1 MYNANRRADHTQRVG
16 NPWSRAGALTT
27 PAFLYTRGNNT
38 MKTNEILTLLQAGY
52 TKADIDLLEALETP
66 TSNTSNALEPLKENT
81 PAAAP
86 DPTPDQDTENG
97 SDIMNTVNE
106 LRDSIKALHETIT
119 AMQKQNI
126 QNADSGK
133 DPNKRMTTKEAL
145 TSFFGSPE
153 RSQKE

>member
-1 MYNANRRADHTQRVG
+1 
-16 NPWSRAGALTT
+16 
-27 PAFLYTRGNNT
+27 

-66 TSNTSNALEPLKENT
+66 TANTSNALESLETPKET

-86 DPTPDQDTENG
+86 AAPAENTATPEPTPDQGTENG
-97 SDIMNTVNE
+97 SDVMKTINALSESV
-106 LRDSIKALHETIT
+106 KALRETIT

-133 DPNKRMTTKEAL
+133 DPNRRMTTKEAL
-145 TSFFGSPE
+145 TSFFGSSE
-153 RSQKE
+153 RPQKE

>member
-1 MYNANRRADHTQRVG
+1 
-16 NPWSRAGALTT
+16 
-27 PAFLYTRGNNT
+27 

-66 TSNTSNALEPLKENT
+66 TTNTSNALEPPKDTLKTPAENAA
-81 PAAAP
+81 AAAP
-86 DPTPDQDTENG
+86 DQTPAPDTDSG

-106 LRDSIKALHETIT
+106 LSDSIKALQETIT

-145 TSFFGSPE
+145 ASFFGSPE
-153 RSQKE
+153 RPQKE

>member
-1 MYNANRRADHTQRVG
+1 
-16 NPWSRAGALTT
+16 
-27 PAFLYTRGNNT
+27 

-66 TSNTSNALEPLKENT
+66 KVNTSNTLESPKDALDPPKENT
-81 PAAAP
+81 AAAAP
-86 DPTPDQDTENG
+86 DQAPDQDTENEY
-97 SDIMNTVNE
+97 DIMNTVNE
-106 LRDSIKALHETIT
+106 LSETVKALRETIT

-153 RSQKE
+153 RPRKE

>member
-1 MYNANRRADHTQRVG
+1 
-16 NPWSRAGALTT
+16 
-27 PAFLYTRGNNT
+27 

-66 TSNTSNALEPLKENT
+66 TPNTSNALEPLKENT
-81 PAAAP
+81 PPAAP
-86 DPTPDQDTENG
+86 EQAPDQDTENG

-145 TSFFGSPE
+145 TSFFGSSE
-153 RSQKE
+153 RPQKE

>member
-1 MYNANRRADHTQRVG
+1 MYNASRRADHTQRVG
-16 NPWSRAGALTT
+16 NPWSRAGALIT

-52 TKADIDLLEALETP
+52 TKADIDLLEALEVP
-66 TSNTSNALEPLKENT
+66 KET

-86 DPTPDQDTENG
+86 TENAAAAVPDQTPDQDTESG

-106 LRDSIKALHETIT
+106 LSDSIKALQETIT

-145 TSFFGSPE
+145 ASFFGSPE
-153 RSQKE
+153 RPQKE

>member
-1 MYNANRRADHTQRVG
+1 
-16 NPWSRAGALTT
+16 
-27 PAFLYTRGNNT
+27 

-66 TSNTSNALEPLKENT
+66 KVNTSNTLESPKDALKSPTENAA
-81 PAAAP
+81 AAAP
-86 DPTPDQDTENG
+86 DQTPAPDTENG

-106 LRDSIKALHETIT
+106 LGESIKALRETIS

-145 TSFFGSPE
+145 TSFFGSSE
-153 RSQKE
+153 RPQKE

>member
-1 MYNANRRADHTQRVG
+1 
-16 NPWSRAGALTT
+16 
-27 PAFLYTRGNNT
+27 

-66 TSNTSNALEPLKENT
+66 KET

-86 DPTPDQDTENG
+86 AENAAAAEPDPTPAPDTESG

-119 AMQKQNI
+119 AMQQQNI
-126 QNADSGK
+126 KNADSGK

-145 TSFFGSPE
+145 ASFFGSPE
-153 RSQKE
+153 RPQKE

>member
-1 MYNANRRADHTQRVG
+1 
-16 NPWSRAGALTT
+16 
-27 PAFLYTRGNNT
+27 

-66 TSNTSNALEPLKENT
+66 TANTSNTLESPKDALDPSKENT
-81 PAAAP
+81 AAAAP
-86 DPTPDQDTENG
+86 DQTPDQGTENG

-106 LRDSIKALHETIT
+106 LSDSIKALRETIT

-145 TSFFGSPE
+145 TSFFGSSE
-153 RSQKE
+153 RPQKE

>member
-1 MYNANRRADHTQRVG
+1 
-16 NPWSRAGALTT
+16 
-27 PAFLYTRGNNT
+27 

-66 TSNTSNALEPLKENT
+66 TTNTPNTLESPKDASDPSKENT
-81 PAAAP
+81 AAAAP
-86 DPTPDQDTENG
+86 DQAPDQDTENG

-106 LRDSIKALHETIT
+106 LSESIKALRETIT

-145 TSFFGSPE
+145 TSFFGSSE
-153 RSQKE
+153 RSPKE

>member
-1 MYNANRRADHTQRVG
+1 
-16 NPWSRAGALTT
+16 
-27 PAFLYTRGNNT
+27 

-52 TKADIDLLEALETP
+52 TKSDIEMLEALESSTV
-66 TSNTSNALEPLKENT
+66 NTSNALESPKDALEQPKENAA
-81 PAAAP
+81 AAAP
-86 DPTPDQDTENG
+86 DQARDQGTENG

-106 LRDSIKALHETIT
+106 LSDSIKALRETIT

-145 TSFFGSPE
+145 ASFFGSSE
-153 RSQKE
+153 RSPKE

>member
-1 MYNANRRADHTQRVG
+1 
-16 NPWSRAGALTT
+16 
-27 PAFLYTRGNNT
+27 

-52 TKADIDLLEALETP
+52 TKADIDLLESLETP
-66 TSNTSNALEPLKENT
+66 TTNTSNAA
-81 PAAAP
+81 AAAP
-86 DPTPDQDTENG
+86 DQEQDQGTENG

-106 LRDSIKALHETIT
+106 LSDSIKALRETIT